1 MLIDSVFL
9 LQHFEDMK
17 ILIGVMSMVTAGFM
31 VGVALGQ
38 KIVGMGKGRRG
49 QAASTAQRLQ
59 SAKLA
64 AYRRM
69 KARQNTMIS
78 SQRTTYGEKQAATTV
93 EQIVFEE
100 GFAREFRKEFKDD
113 ASGQLLN
120 SIRKSFSE
128 FNAWVK
134 RQTNG
139 LLDLNM
145 SLAIFFII
153 RGLRRIILEKQY
165 PNAWQMIWWASSILR
180 GWRFV

>member
-1 MLIDSVFL
+1 
-9 LQHFEDMK
+9 
-17 ILIGVMSMVTAGFM
+17 MVTAGFM
-31 VGVALGQ
+31 AGVALGQ
-38 KIVGMGKGRRG
+38 KIVGMGKGKRG
-49 QAASTAQRLQ
+49 QMASTAQRLQ

-78 SQRTTYGEKQAATTV
+78 SPSQRATTYGEKQTATTA

>member
-1 MLIDSVFL
+1 
-9 LQHFEDMK
+9 
-17 ILIGVMSMVTAGFM
+17 MVTGFM
-31 VGVALGQ
+31 AGVALGQ
-38 KIVGMGKGRRG
+38 QLVGMNNKKP
-49 QAASTAQRLQ
+49 QISTRAQRLQ

-69 KARQNTMIS
+69 QARQ
-78 SQRTTYGEKQAATTV
+78 KQLAMNETLPALSIQEDSFSRPRRGKGSRANSNSTA
-93 EQIVFEE
+93 EEIVFEE
-100 GFAREFRKEFKDD
+100 GFAREFKNTFKDD
-113 ASGQLLN
+113 TSGQLLN
-120 SIRKSFSE
+120 SIRKTFSE

-134 RQTNG
+134 EKTGG

-153 RGLRRIILEKQY
+153 RGVRRIILERQY

>member
-1 MLIDSVFL
+1 
-9 LQHFEDMK
+9 
-17 ILIGVMSMVTAGFM
+17 MVTGFM
-31 VGVALGQ
+31 AGVALGQ
-38 KIVGMGKGRRG
+38 QLVGMNKKKP
-49 QAASTAQRLQ
+49 QISTRAQRLQ
-59 SAKLA
+59 SARLA

-69 KARQNTMIS
+69 QARQR
-78 SQRTTYGEKQAATTV
+78 QLTV
-93 EQIVFEE
+93 NETLPALSIQEDSFSRPRRGAGRNARANSNSTAEEIVFEE
-100 GFAREFRKEFKDD
+100 GFAREFKNTFRDD

-120 SIRKSFSE
+120 SIRKTFSE

-153 RGLRRIILEKQY
+153 RGVRRIILERQY